1 MINVSKHWETLVD
14 WHASIKNQ
22 GGCEKMKLSTMGNLK
37 PFGPLYENA
46 QKQFLK
52 AADLM
57 ELDPNI
63 GNFLLWPQR
72 ILEVHFPVVMDD
84 GRVEIFEGYRVQHNT
99 ARGPAKGGIRY
110 HPDTNLDEVASLA
123 FWMTWKCAVMNL
135 PYGGGKGGVRVDVTK
150 LSEKELE
157 RLSRRFFSEIQMMV
171 GPQKDIPAP
180 DVNTNA
186 KIMAWYMDTYSM
198 NVGYTALGV
207 VTGKP
212 LDLGGSEGRPEATGR
227 GVAITANEACKVLGK
242 DISKATVA
250 IQGFG
255 NVGSYSAKILSEEFG
270 AKIVAVSDVSGGL
283 YNENGLDIDDL
294 IAYGDANKGLIK
306 GYPKAKPITNEEL
319 LELDVDILVP
329 AALEN
334 AITEKN
340 ADNIKAKII
349 VEGANGPTTPEAEE
363 ILIKKGV
370 LIVPDILANAGGV
383 TVSYFEWVQDLQT
396 FFWDIDDIR
405 KKLTKMMVNAFAEV
419 YKTKE
424 KYNTDMR
431 TAAYI
436 VAISRV
442 ANAVKER
449 GYYPM

>member
-1 MINVSKHWETLVD
+1 
-14 WHASIKNQ
+14 
-22 GGCEKMKLSTMGNLK
+22 MKLSTAGNLE
-37 PFGPLYENA
+37 PFGPTYENA

-52 AADLM
+52 AADIM

-63 GNFLLWPQR
+63 GNLLLWPQR
-72 ILEVHFPVVMDD
+72 VLEVHFPVVMDD
-84 GRVEIFEGYRVQHNT
+84 GRVEIFKGYRVHHNT
-99 ARGPAKGGIRY
+99 AKGPAKGGIRY

-123 FWMTWKCAVMNL
+123 FWMTWKCAILNL

-212 LDLGGSEGRPEATGR
+212 VDLGGSEGRTEATGR
-227 GVAITANEACKVLGK
+227 GVSIITNEVCKVIDK
-242 DISKATVA
+242 DIKKTRIA

-255 NVGSYSAKILSEEFG
+255 NVGSYTAKILNEDYG
-270 AKIVAVSDVSGGL
+270 AKIVAIADISGGI
-283 YNENGLDIDDL
+283 YNEDGIDIKDL
-294 IAYGDANKGLIK
+294 IAYRDSNKGLIK
-306 GYPKAKPITNEEL
+306 GYPKAKSIPAEEV
-319 LELDVDILVP
+319 LELDVDILIP

-340 ADNIKAKII
+340 AKNIKAKVI
-349 VEGANGPTTPEAEE
+349 VEAANGPTTPEAED
-363 ILIKKGV
+363 ILLNKGV
-370 LIVPDILANAGGV
+370 LIVPDILANVGGV
-383 TVSYFEWVQDLQT
+383 TVSYFEWVQDLQV
-396 FFWDIDDIR
+396 FFWDIDEIR
-405 KKLTKMMVNAFAEV
+405 SRLTKMMVKAFNEV

-436 VAISRV
+436 LSISRV
-442 ANAVKER
+442 ASAVKQR

>member
-1 MINVSKHWETLVD
+1 
-14 WHASIKNQ
+14 
-22 GGCEKMKLSTMGNLK
+22 MKLSTAGNLK
-37 PFGPLYENA
+37 PFGPIYENA

-52 AADLM
+52 AAEIM
-57 ELDPNI
+57 NLDSNV

-84 GRVEIFEGYRVQHNT
+84 GRVEMFEGYRVHHNT
-99 ARGPAKGGIRY
+99 AKGPAKGGIRY

-123 FWMTWKCAVMNL
+123 FWMTWKCAVLNL
-135 PYGGGKGGVRVDVTK
+135 PYGGAKGGVKVDVSK
-150 LSEKELE
+150 LSERELE
-157 RLSRRFFSEIQMMV
+157 KLSRRFFSEIQMMV

-198 NVGYTALGV
+198 NVGYTSLGV

-212 LDLGGSEGRPEATGR
+212 IDLGGSEGRPEATGR
-227 GVAITANEACKVLGK
+227 GVSITTNEACKVIGK
-242 DISKATVA
+242 DITKARIA

-255 NVGSYSAKILSEEFG
+255 NVGSYTAKILNEEFG
-270 AKIVAVSDVSGGL
+270 AKIVAISDISGGI
-283 YNENGLDIDDL
+283 YNENGFDVNEL
-294 IAYGDANKGLIK
+294 IAYRDSNKGVIA
-306 GYPKAKPITNEEL
+306 GYPKGTPITNEDL
-319 LELDVDILVP
+319 LELDVDILIP

-340 ADNIKAKII
+340 ADKIRAKVII
-349 VEGANGPTTPEAEE
+349 EAANGPTTPAAEKM
-363 ILIKKGV
+363 LLKKGV

-405 KKLTKMMVNAFAEV
+405 KRLTKMMVNAFAEV
-419 YKTKE
+419 YRTKE

-436 VAISRV
+436 VAINRV